1 MGIHDDD
8 IAKVRASADLVALI
22 GEHTDIKRS
31 GRNWMARCPLHGE
44 RTPSL
49 SVNAEKG
56 VYYCF
61 GCQRSGD
68 AITFV
73 QEIEKLD
80 FVGAV
85 ESLASRYGVQ
95 LRYTTR
101 NEGTVRARK
110 RQLLD
115 AVAKAVDFY
124 HQRLLDSPDAGTAR
138 SYLRS
143 RGYDRSVVSTYKL
156 GWAPDSW
163 DELAKHLRLNAAD
176 LRDSGL
182 GFANDYDQQR
192 DAFRARIMFPI
203 ADERGD
209 FTGFGGRI
217 LPDREGPKYKNTI
230 GEAAVY
236 DKSKLLYGLH
246 AHREGIVKEGEAIIC
261 EGYTDVIGFAN
272 ANILRAVATCGTAL
286 TEEHIKLLKR
296 FSANRLVLAFDTD
309 SAGLAAAERVYEWEQ
324 KFELDVRVADLPPGV
339 DPDDVARED
348 PAELAR
354 AVREATPYM
363 RFRMERAFSA
373 GDLSSPE
380 GRARSAERAVDVV
393 SEHPDA
399 LVRDPYLMEIADRCR
414 VEITRLRELASA
426 ARQRPPAAAGR
437 ARQGGARQGGTQRE
451 STERVVPNAP
461 EEYTNGEYTHGTG
474 SETTLTDSL
483 ATAAEDEAI
492 RLVIDQPEQAARLHA
507 NLFGHS
513 VRQEAFQALRDH
525 GFAGSP
531 DRCGPQAADLLRR
544 LAVEGFD
551 ADRDDVLAGVARL
564 AGQRTLAGLNRG
576 LRSYEAADEAR
587 VEVIRSSTWLKLELE
602 KLDEPAT
609 RRHAIDELLPWLVS
623 HAEWRAR

>member
-1 MGIHDDD
+1 MGIHGDD

-95 LRYTTR
+95 LHYTTQG
-101 NEGTVRARK
+101 EGTTRARK
-110 RQLLD
+110 RLLLD
-115 AVAKAVDFY
+115 AVAEAVDFY
-124 HQRLLDSPDAGTAR
+124 HQRLLDSPDAGAAR
-138 SYLRS
+138 GYLRS
-143 RGYDRSVVSTYKL
+143 RGYDRSVVSAYKL

-176 LRDSGL
+176 LKDSGL
-182 GFANDYDQQR
+182 GFVNKADRLQDS
-192 DAFRARIMFPI
+192 FRARIMFPI
-203 ADERGD
+203 ADERGY
-209 FTGFGGRI
+209 FTGFGGRE
-217 LPDREGPKYKNTI
+217 LPGGEGPKYKNTI

-296 FSANRLVLAFDTD
+296 FSADRLVLAFDTD
-309 SAGLAAAERVYEWEQ
+309 QAGLAAAERVYEWEQ

-354 AVREATPYM
+354 AVQEATPYM
-363 RFRMERAFSA
+363 RFRMERALA
-373 GDLSSPE
+373 GGDLSSPE

-399 LVRDPYLMEIADRCR
+399 LVRDPYLMEVADRCR
-414 VEITRLRELASA
+414 VEVSRLRELASK
-426 ARQRPPAAAGR
+426 ARQKPPATAGR
-437 ARQGGARQGGTQRE
+437 AQQGRAQRGGAQRAGA
-451 STERVVPNAP
+451 EREVPNAP
-461 EEYTNGEYTHGTG
+461 DGETQITRP
-474 SETTLTDSL
+474 EATLTDSL

-492 RLVIDQPEQAARLHA
+492 RLVIDQPDQAARLHA
-507 NLFGHS
+507 SLFGHS
-513 VRQEAFQALRDH
+513 VRQEAFQALRDN
-525 GFAGSP
+525 GFDGAP

-576 LRSYEAADEAR
+576 LRSYEPAADAR
-587 VEVIRSSTWLKLELE
+587 IEVSRSFTWLKQELE

-609 RRHAIDELLPWLVS
+609 RRRAIDELLPWLVS

>member
-8 IAKVRASADLVALI
+8 IAKVRASVDLVALI

-31 GRNWMARCPLHGE
+31 GRSWMARCPLHGE

-49 SVNAEKG
+49 SVNPEKG

-73 QEIEKLD
+73 QEIDKVD

-85 ESLASRYGVQ
+85 ESLAARCSIQ
-95 LRYTTR
+95 LRYTSA
-101 NEGTVRARK
+101 NEGTTRARK
-110 RQLLD
+110 RHLLD

-124 HQRLLDSPDAGTAR
+124 HQRLLNGADAGAAR
-138 SYLRS
+138 GYLRS
-143 RGYDRSVVSTYKL
+143 RGYDRAVVSKYQL

-163 DELAKHLRLNAAD
+163 DDLAKHLRLSAD
-176 LRDSGL
+176 DLSDSGL
-182 GFANDYDQQR
+182 GFVNKADRQQ
-192 DAFRARIMFPI
+192 DSFRARIMFPI

-209 FTGFGGRI
+209 PTGFGGRL
-217 LPDREGPKYKNTI
+217 LPGGEGPKYKNTI
-230 GEAAVY
+230 GEAVVY

-246 AHREGIVKEGEAIIC
+246 AHREDIVKAGEAIIC
-261 EGYTDVIGFAN
+261 EGYTDVIGFAG

-286 TEEHIKLLKR
+286 TEDHIKLLKR
-296 FSANRLVLAFDTD
+296 FSADRLVLAFDTD
-309 SAGLAAAERVYEWEQ
+309 TAGLAAAERVYEWEQ

-339 DPDDVARED
+339 DPDDVASED
-348 PAELAR
+348 PDELAR
-354 AVREATPYM
+354 AVQEATPYM
-363 RFRMERAFSA
+363 RFRMERALAA

-380 GRARSAERAVDVV
+380 GRARAAERAVDVV
-393 SEHPDA
+393 SEHPNE
-399 LVRDPYLMEIADRCR
+399 LVRDPYLVEIADRCR
-414 VEITRLRELASA
+414 VEITSLRELASKP
-426 ARQRPPAAAGR
+426 RQRPSAPKRR
-437 ARQGGARQGGTQRE
+437 AQHEPSEGEVLNA
-451 STERVVPNAP
+451 PNAP
-461 EEYTNGEYTHGTG
+461 DEDTQAPRPEAR
-474 SETTLTDSL
+474 LTDSS

-492 RLVIDQPEQAARLHA
+492 RLVIDHPEETARLHA

-525 GFAGSP
+525 GFERAP
-531 DRCGPQAADLLRR
+531 DRCGPQAAALLRR

-564 AGQRTLAGLNRG
+564 AGRRTLDGIGRG
-576 LRSYEAADEAR
+576 LRSYDAADKAKID
-587 VEVIRSSTWLKLELE
+587 VSRSFTWLKLELE

-609 RRHAIDELLPWLVS
+609 RRRAIDELLPWLTS

>member
-1 MGIHDDD
+1 MGILDDD
-8 IAKVRASADLVALI
+8 IAKVRVAADLVALV

-85 ESLASRYGVQ
+85 ESLASRYGIG
-95 LRYTTR
+95 LRYTTQT
-101 NEGTVRARK
+101 EGTTRAR
-110 RQLLD
+110 RRLLLD
-115 AVAKAVDFY
+115 AVAKAAEFY
-124 HQRLLDSPDAGTAR
+124 HQRLLNGTDAGAAR
-138 SYLRS
+138 GYLRS
-143 RGYDRSVVSTYKL
+143 RGYDRAVVSKYRL

-163 DELAKHLRLNAAD
+163 DELARHLKLNAAD
-176 LRDSGL
+176 LTDSGL
-182 GFANDYDQQR
+182 GFVNSADRVQ

-209 FTGFGGRI
+209 YTGFGGRE
-217 LPDREGPKYKNTI
+217 LPGGEGPKYKNTI
-230 GEAAVY
+230 GDAEVY
-236 DKSKLLYGLH
+236 DKSRLLYGLH
-246 AHREGIVKEGEAIIC
+246 THREGIVKEGEAIIC
-261 EGYTDVIGFAN
+261 EGYTDVIGFGN

-324 KFELDVRVADLPPGV
+324 RFELDVRVADLPPGV

-348 PAELAR
+348 PAKLAA
-354 AVREATPYM
+354 AVQDAIPYM
-363 RFRMERAFSA
+363 RFRMERALA
-373 GDLSSPE
+373 TADLSSPE
-380 GRARSAERAVDVV
+380 GRARAAEQAVHVV
-393 SEHPDA
+393 SEHPNE
-399 LVRDPYLMEIADRCR
+399 LVRDPYLVEIADRCR
-414 VEITRLRELASA
+414 VEAASLRELAS
-426 ARQRPPAAAGR
+426 RPRPKPAAPRRRGQ
-437 ARQGGARQGGTQRE
+437 QGGQQETMERE
-451 STERVVPNAP
+451 VPDAP
-461 EEYTNGEYTHGTG
+461 EEDGYAPRHQPR
-474 SETTLTDSL
+474 LPDSN
-483 ATAAEDEAI
+483 AAAAEDEAI

-513 VRQEAFQALRDH
+513 VRQEAFQTLRDH
-525 GFAGSP
+525 GFEAAAE
-531 DRCGPQAADLLRR
+531 RCGPQAADLLRR

-551 ADRDDVLAGVARL
+551 ADRDDVLAGVVRL
-564 AGQRTLAGLNRG
+564 AGQRTLDGIGRG
-576 LRSYEAADEAR
+576 LRSYETADETR
-587 VEVIRSSTWLKLELE
+587 IEVSRSFTWLKQELE

-609 RRHAIDELLPWLVS
+609 LRPAVDGLLPWLIE

>member
-1 MGIHDDD
+1 MGIHHDD
-8 IAKVRASADLVALI
+8 IAKVRAAADLVALI

-85 ESLASRYGVQ
+85 ESLASRYGIG
-95 LRYTTR
+95 LRYTTQT
-101 NEGTVRARK
+101 EGTTRAR
-110 RQLLD
+110 RRLLLD
-115 AVAKAVDFY
+115 AVAEAAEFY
-124 HQRLLDSPDAGTAR
+124 HQRLLNGTDAGAAR
-138 SYLRS
+138 GYLRS
-143 RGYDRSVVSTYKL
+143 RGYDRAVVTKYKL

-163 DELAKHLRLNAAD
+163 DELAEHLKLNADD
-176 LRDSGL
+176 LTDSGL
-182 GFANDYDQQR
+182 GFVNRAGRRQ

-209 FTGFGGRI
+209 FTGFGGRE
-217 LPDREGPKYKNTI
+217 LPGGEGPKYKNTI
-230 GEAAVY
+230 GDAAVY

-261 EGYTDVIGFAN
+261 EGYTDVIGFGN
-272 ANILRAVATCGTAL
+272 ANVLRAVATCGTAL

-324 KFELDVRVADLPPGV
+324 RFELDVRVADLPPGV

-348 PAELAR
+348 PARLVA
-354 AVREATPYM
+354 AVQEAIPYM
-363 RFRMERAFSA
+363 RFRMERALA
-373 GDLSSPE
+373 TGDLSSPE
-380 GRARSAERAVDVV
+380 GRARAAEQAVRVV
-393 SEHPDA
+393 SEHPNE
-399 LVRDPYLMEIADRCR
+399 LVRDPYLVEIADRCR
-414 VEITRLRELASA
+414 VEVASLRDLVSKPSARPTGPGRRGQQGGRQESWEREREREREL
-426 ARQRPPAAAGR
+426 
-437 ARQGGARQGGTQRE
+437 
-451 STERVVPNAP
+451 PNAP
-461 EEYTNGEYTHGTG
+461 EEDVNAPQHHPR
-474 SETTLTDSL
+474 LPDSH
-483 ATAAEDEAI
+483 AAAAEDEAI
-492 RLVIDQPEQAARLHA
+492 RLVIDRPGEASRLHA
-507 NLFGHS
+507 NLFDHS

-525 GFAGSP
+525 GFEGAAQ
-531 DRCGPQAADLLRR
+531 RCGPQAADLLRR

-551 ADRDDVLAGVARL
+551 ADRDDVLAGIARL
-564 AGQRTLAGLNRG
+564 AGRRTLDGIGRG
-576 LRSYEAADEAR
+576 LRPLGATDDLAVDVS
-587 VEVIRSSTWLKLELE
+587 RSATWLKSELE
-602 KLDEPAT
+602 KLNDPAT
-609 RRHAIDELLPWLVS
+609 RRSAVDGLLPWLIR

>member
-1 MGIHDDD
+1 MGIHHDD
-8 IAKVRASADLVALI
+8 IAKVRTAADLVALI

-80 FVGAV
+80 FAGAV
-85 ESLASRYGVQ
+85 ESLASRYGIG
-95 LRYTTR
+95 LRYTTQT
-101 NEGTVRARK
+101 EGTTRAR
-110 RQLLD
+110 RRLLLD
-115 AVAKAVDFY
+115 AVAKAAEFY
-124 HQRLLDSPDAGTAR
+124 HQRLLNGADAGAAR
-138 SYLRS
+138 GYLRS
-143 RGYDRSVVSTYKL
+143 RGYDRAVVSKYKL

-163 DELAKHLRLNAAD
+163 DELAEHLNLNAAD
-176 LRDSGL
+176 LTDSGL
-182 GFANDYDQQR
+182 GFVNRADRRQ

-209 FTGFGGRI
+209 YTGFGGRE
-217 LPDREGPKYKNTI
+217 LPGGEGPKYKNTI
-230 GEAAVY
+230 GDAEVY

-246 AHREGIVKEGEAIIC
+246 THREGIVKEGEAIIC
-261 EGYTDVIGFAN
+261 EGYTDVIGFGN

-324 KFELDVRVADLPPGV
+324 RFELDVRVADLPPGA

-348 PAELAR
+348 PAKLAA
-354 AVREATPYM
+354 AVQEAIPYM
-363 RFRMERAFSA
+363 RFRMERALA
-373 GDLSSPE
+373 TADLSSPE
-380 GRARSAERAVDVV
+380 GRARAAEQAVHVV
-393 SEHPDA
+393 SEHPNE
-399 LVRDPYLMEIADRCR
+399 LVRDPYLVEIADRCR
-414 VEITRLRELASA
+414 VEAASLRELAS
-426 ARQRPPAAAGR
+426 RPRPKPAAPRRRGQ
-437 ARQGGARQGGTQRE
+437 QGGQQETMERE
-451 STERVVPNAP
+451 APGAP
-461 EEYTNGEYTHGTG
+461 EEDGYAPRHQPR
-474 SETTLTDSL
+474 LPDSN
-483 ATAAEDEAI
+483 AAAAEDEAI

-525 GFAGSP
+525 GFEGAAG
-531 DRCGPQAADLLRR
+531 RCGPQAADLLRR

-551 ADRDDVLAGVARL
+551 ADRDDVLAGIARL
-564 AGQRTLAGLNRG
+564 AGRRTLDGIGRG
-576 LRSYEAADEAR
+576 LRPFGATDEVA
-587 VEVIRSSTWLKLELE
+587 VEVSRSATWLKAELE
-602 KLDEPAT
+602 KLNDPTT
-609 RRHAIDELLPWLVS
+609 RRSAVDGLLPWLIR

>member
-1 MGIHDDD
+1 MGIHHDD
-8 IAKVRASADLVALI
+8 IAKVRASADIVALI

-49 SVNAEKG
+49 SVNAERG

-80 FVGAV
+80 FIGAV

-95 LRYTTR
+95 LRYTTHS
-101 NEGTVRARK
+101 EGATRVRK
-110 RQLLD
+110 RLLLD
-115 AVAKAVDFY
+115 AVAEAVDFY
-124 HQRLLDSPDAGTAR
+124 HKRLLDGADAGAAR
-138 SYLRS
+138 GYLRS
-143 RGYDRSVVSTYKL
+143 RGYDRSVVGRYRL

-176 LRDSGL
+176 LKDSGL
-182 GFANDYDQQR
+182 GFVNKSGRMQDS
-192 DAFRARIMFPI
+192 FRARVMFPI

-209 FTGFGGRI
+209 FSGFGGRI
-217 LPDREGPKYKNTI
+217 LPGQEGPKYKNTI

-236 DKSKLLYGLH
+236 DKSRLLYGLH
-246 AHREGIVKEGEAIIC
+246 AHREGIVKEGEAIVC

-272 ANILRAVATCGTAL
+272 AGILRAVATCGTAL

-354 AVREATPYM
+354 AVREAIPYM
-363 RFRMERAFSA
+363 RFRMERALSA

-380 GRARSAERAVDVV
+380 GRARAAARAVDVV
-393 SEHPDA
+393 SEHPNE
-399 LVRDPYLMEIADRCR
+399 LVRDPYLEEIAQVCR
-414 VEITRLRELASA
+414 VDVARLRELASKPRPKPPTTGRRVQSDRT
-426 ARQRPPAAAGR
+426 RQDRTRPEWED
-437 ARQGGARQGGTQRE
+437 RE
-451 STERVVPNAP
+451 VPDAP
-461 EEYTNGEYTHGTG
+461 GEYTNGTAPEA
-474 SETTLTDSL
+474 TLTDSL

-492 RLVIDQPEQAARLHA
+492 RLVIDQPDQAVLLHA

-525 GFAGSP
+525 GFAGAP
-531 DRCGPQAADLLRR
+531 DRCGPQAAGLLRR

-564 AGQRTLAGLNRG
+564 AGRRTLDGIGHG
-576 LRSYEAADEAR
+576 LRSYGAADETR
-587 VEVIRSSTWLKLELE
+587 IEVSRSFTWLKRELE
-602 KLDEPAT
+602 KLDEPST
-609 RRHAIDELLPWLVS
+609 RRRAVEELLPWLIG

>member
-1 MGIHDDD
+1 MGIHHDD
-8 IAKVRASADLVALI
+8 IAKVRTAADLVALI

-80 FVGAV
+80 FAGAV
-85 ESLASRYGVQ
+85 ESLASRYGIG
-95 LRYTTR
+95 LRYTTQT
-101 NEGTVRARK
+101 EGTTRAR
-110 RQLLD
+110 RRLLLD
-115 AVAKAVDFY
+115 AVAKAAEFY
-124 HQRLLDSPDAGTAR
+124 HQRLLNGADAGAAR
-138 SYLRS
+138 GYLRS
-143 RGYDRSVVSTYKL
+143 RGYDRAVVSKYKL

-163 DELAKHLRLNAAD
+163 DELAEHLKLNAAD
-176 LRDSGL
+176 LTDSGL
-182 GFANDYDQQR
+182 GFVNRADRRQ

-209 FTGFGGRI
+209 YTGFGGRE
-217 LPDREGPKYKNTI
+217 LPGGEGPKYKNTI
-230 GEAAVY
+230 GDAEVY

-246 AHREGIVKEGEAIIC
+246 THREGIVKEGEAIIC
-261 EGYTDVIGFAN
+261 EGYTDVIGFGN

-324 KFELDVRVADLPPGV
+324 RFELDVRVADLPPGA

-348 PAELAR
+348 PAKLAA
-354 AVREATPYM
+354 AVQEAIPYM
-363 RFRMERAFSA
+363 RFRMERALA
-373 GDLSSPE
+373 TADLSSPE
-380 GRARSAERAVDVV
+380 GRARAAEQAVHVV
-393 SEHPDA
+393 SEHPNE
-399 LVRDPYLMEIADRCR
+399 LVRDPYLVEIADRCR
-414 VEITRLRELASA
+414 VEAASLRELAS
-426 ARQRPPAAAGR
+426 RPRPKPAAPRRRGQ
-437 ARQGGARQGGTQRE
+437 QGGQQETMERE
-451 STERVVPNAP
+451 APDAP
-461 EEYTNGEYTHGTG
+461 EEDGYAPRHQPRL
-474 SETTLTDSL
+474 SDSN
-483 ATAAEDEAI
+483 AAAAEDEAI

-525 GFAGSP
+525 GFEGAAG
-531 DRCGPQAADLLRR
+531 RCGPQAADLLRR

-551 ADRDDVLAGVARL
+551 ADRDDVLAGIARL
-564 AGQRTLAGLNRG
+564 AGRRTLDGIGRG
-576 LRSYEAADEAR
+576 LRPFGATDEVA
-587 VEVIRSSTWLKLELE
+587 VEVSRSATWLKAELE
-602 KLDEPAT
+602 KLNDPTT
-609 RRHAIDELLPWLVS
+609 RRSAVDGLLPWLIR